1 MSALHKKVL
10 VVDDDPVVGRSFDR
24 VLSERGY
31 AVITAANGQE
41 ALDRMAREDYD
52 MVFTDIRMPGMDGI
66 DVAAEI
72 KARQPW
78 MPVVIVTGYG
88 TADAQA
94 RAKQVGVTAFLHKPL
109 SSDAIEASAREALQA
124 AAAPVAQAAA
134 VAVPLGLPVAA
145 KPARVEIVEVP
156 AKAEPVVSS
165 AANDEPEATWAEVG
179 AGAGRFLR
187 NVGLFIAAPFVSLA
201 YIVLFPFVGLGML
214 AWMGLGALRK
224 RVQTK

>member
-1 MSALHKKVL
+1 
-10 VVDDDPVVGRSFDR
+10 
-24 VLSERGY
+24 
-31 AVITAANGQE
+31 
-41 ALDRMAREDYD
+41 
-52 MVFTDIRMPGMDGI
+52 
-66 DVAAEI
+66 
-72 KARQPW
+72 

-94 RAKQVGVTAFLHKPL
+94 RAKEVGVTAFLHKPL

-134 VAVPLGLPVAA
+134 IAVPLGLPVAP
-145 KPARVEIVEVP
+145 KPAPVEIVEVP

-214 AWMGLGALRK
+214 AWMGIGALRK

>member
-1 MSALHKKVL
+1 MLPLHKVL

-66 DVAAEI
+66 DVAAKI

-88 TADAQA
+88 TDDAQA
-94 RAKQVGVTAFLHKPL
+94 RARKVGVTAFLHKPL
-109 SSDAIEASAREALQA
+109 SSDAIEASAREALSTATAATVERPATEAKLEPLPVSEPTPPA
-124 AAAPVAQAAA
+124 AAAAA
-134 VAVPLGLPVAA
+134 
-145 KPARVEIVEVP
+145 
-156 AKAEPVVSS
+156 S
-165 AANDEPEATWAEVG
+165 DEPTATWSEVRTT
-179 AGAGRFLR
+179 AGRFLR
-187 NVGLFIAAPFVSLA
+187 DVGLFIAAPFIGLA

-214 AWMGLGALRK
+214 AWLGIGALLKRK
-224 RVQTK
+224 QVQ

>member
-1 MSALHKKVL
+1 MSALHKVL

-31 AVITAANGQE
+31 AVITAASGQE

-66 DVAAEI
+66 DVAARI

-94 RAKQVGVTAFLHKPL
+94 RAREVGVTAFLHKPL
-109 SSDAIEASAREALQA
+109 SPDAIEATAREALSGTA
-124 AAAPVAQAAA
+124 AAEAPVAEPAARAVPVESTPAA
-134 VAVPLGLPVAA
+134 VAETATAA
-145 KPARVEIVEVP
+145 VT
-156 AKAEPVVSS
+156 S
-165 AANDEPEATWAEVG
+165 AAATDEPTATWAEVRT
-179 AGAGRFLR
+179 AAARYLR
-187 NVGLFIAAPFVSLA
+187 DVGLFIAAPFIGLLYVIA
-201 YIVLFPFVGLGML
+201 FPFVGLGML
-214 AWMGLGALRK
+214 LWAGVEAIFK
-224 RVQTK
+224 RGQPK

>member
-94 RAKQVGVTAFLHKPL
+94 RAKEVGVTAFLHKPL
-109 SSDAIEASAREALQA
+109 SSDAIEASAREALEA

-134 VAVPLGLPVAA
+134 VAVPLGLPVAP
-145 KPARVEIVEVP
+145 KPAPVEIVEVP

-214 AWMGLGALRK
+214 AWMGIGALRK

>member
-1 MSALHKKVL
+1 MLPLPRVL

-66 DVAAEI
+66 DVAAKI

-88 TADAQA
+88 TEDAQA
-94 RAKQVGVTAFLHKPL
+94 RARELGVSGFLHKPL
-109 SSDAIEASAREALQA
+109 SSDAIEASAREALSAAASA
-124 AAAPVAQAAA
+124 AAAKAPAAEVTPPALPTAAPPKPAA
-134 VAVPLGLPVAA
+134 VAATS
-145 KPARVEIVEVP
+145 VEPEVP
-156 AKAEPVVSS
+156 IELIEGPT
-165 AANDEPEATWAEVG
+165 ATWADVRAQVG
-179 AGAGRFLR
+179 RSLR
-187 NVGLFIAAPFVSLA
+187 DVGLFFAAPIIGLF

-214 AWMGLGALRK
+214 AWLGIGKVLKRK
-224 RVQTK
+224 HVQ

>member
-109 SSDAIEASAREALQA
+109 SSDAIEASAREVLEA
-124 AAAPVAQAAA
+124 AAAPVAQAVA

-145 KPARVEIVEVP
+145 EPAQIEIVEVP

>member
-24 VLSERGY
+24 VLSDRGY

-109 SSDAIEASAREALQA
+109 SSDAIEASAREVLEA
-124 AAAPVAQAAA
+124 AAAPVAQAVA

-145 KPARVEIVEVP
+145 EPAQIEIVEVP

>member
-94 RAKQVGVTAFLHKPL
+94 RAKEVGVTAFLHKPL

-134 VAVPLGLPVAA
+134 IAVPLGLPVAP
-145 KPARVEIVEVP
+145 KPAPVEIVEGP

-214 AWMGLGALRK
+214 AWMGIGALRK

>member
-145 KPARVEIVEVP
+145 EPAPVEVP

-179 AGAGRFLR
+179 AGAGHFLR

-214 AWMGLGALRK
+214 AWMGIGALRK

>member
-66 DVAAEI
+66 DVASEI

-94 RAKQVGVTAFLHKPL
+94 RAKEVGVTAFLHKPL
-109 SSDAIEASAREALQA
+109 SSDAIEASAREALEA

-134 VAVPLGLPVAA
+134 VAVPLGLPVAP
-145 KPARVEIVEVP
+145 KPAPVEIVEVP

-214 AWMGLGALRK
+214 AWMGIGALRK

>member
-31 AVITAANGQE
+31 AVITAPNGQE

-88 TADAQA
+88 TAEAQA

-109 SSDAIEASAREALQA
+109 SSDAIEASAREALQV
-124 AAAPVAQAAA
+124 AAAPVAQA
-134 VAVPLGLPVAA
+134 VAVPVSLELPVAEE
-145 KPARVEIVEVP
+145 PGSVEFVEVP
-156 AKAEPVVSS
+156 AKAKPVVSS
-165 AANDEPEATWAEVG
+165 AANDEPEATWEEVG

-224 RVQTK
+224 RVSTK

>member
-66 DVAAEI
+66 DVATEI

-145 KPARVEIVEVP
+145 EPARVEIVEVP

>member
-94 RAKQVGVTAFLHKPL
+94 RAKQVGVSAFLHKPL

-124 AAAPVAQAAA
+124 AATPVAQAAA

-145 KPARVEIVEVP
+145 EPARVEIVEVP

>member
-145 KPARVEIVEVP
+145 EPARVEIVEVP

>member
-94 RAKQVGVTAFLHKPL
+94 RAKEVGVTAFLHKPL

-134 VAVPLGLPVAA
+134 IAVPLGLPVAP
-145 KPARVEIVEVP
+145 KPAPVEIVEVP

-214 AWMGLGALRK
+214 AWMGIGALRK

>member
-94 RAKQVGVTAFLHKPL
+94 RAKEVGVTAFLHKPL

-134 VAVPLGLPVAA
+134 IAVPLGLPVGP
-145 KPARVEIVEVP
+145 KPAPVEIVEVP
-156 AKAEPVVSS
+156 AKPEPVVSS

-214 AWMGLGALRK
+214 AWMGIGALRK

>member
-24 VLSERGY
+24 VLSDRGY

-109 SSDAIEASAREALQA
+109 SSDAIEASAREALEA

-134 VAVPLGLPVAA
+134 VAVPLGLPVEVESAQI
-145 KPARVEIVEVP
+145 EIVEVP
-156 AKAEPVVSS
+156 AKAEPVASS